1 MCGSDSTSAAK
12 SARGTANLGV
22 EPFADPGGKAKR
34 CVPFTRTW
42 TPWRDAQQK
51 QNGTSLASS
60 ASPSKLAPVRP
71 RTLSSDPNFCGVRF
85 DDDRPSKSDADF
97 IGTD

>member
-1 MCGSDSTSAAK
+1 M
-12 SARGTANLGV
+12 GV
-22 EPFADPGGKAKR
+22 EPFVDPGGKAKR

-51 QNGTSLASS
+51 QKGTSLASS

-71 RTLSSDPNFCGVRF
+71 RTLSSEPNFCGVRF
-85 DDDRPSKSDADF
+85 DDLRTAGIESGSPRAIDA
-97 IGTD
+97 TL